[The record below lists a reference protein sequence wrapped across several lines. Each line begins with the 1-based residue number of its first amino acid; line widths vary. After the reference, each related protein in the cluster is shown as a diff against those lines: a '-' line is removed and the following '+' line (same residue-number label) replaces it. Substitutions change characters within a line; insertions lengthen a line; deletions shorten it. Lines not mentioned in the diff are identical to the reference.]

1 MEVNTSN
8 IPLKEL
14 IIRDMAR
21 NKNVFDNKIIPEAI
35 ILAVVNHQFE
45 STVRALPLNN
55 SIEISGFGKFVFNE
69 KRAAKQLSKYETLLS
84 KYTDS
89 LNNDDI
95 SQHERRNLQMR
106 ITTTLANIKAIKPKL
121 KTDE

>member
-21 NKNVFDNKIIPEAI
+21 NKNVFNDKIIPEAI
-35 ILAVVNHQFE
+35 MLAVVNHQFE

-55 SIEISGFGKFVFNE
+55 SVEISGFGKFVFNE
-69 KRAAKQLSKYETLLS
+69 KRGAKQLSQYEALLS

-89 LNNDDI
+89 LNDELAP
-95 SQHERRNLQMR
+95 HERRNLQMR
-106 ITTTLANIKAIKPKL
+106 ITTTLANIKALKPKI
-121 KTDE
+121 KNDE